1 MFGFGR
7 KKKDAEPETGT
18 EAHSGD
24 GSDPVLAAV
33 NAARDAAWSSVGT
46 VDPYVVSHLINPA
59 FISGAQWPGLRQAFR
74 KITRADGLAIVA
86 SDGLADPDLDDPAAG
101 PGLGAEVYLCST
113 AFVDTPMGNLS
124 SLWQFET
131 VYQVA
136 QNIASMRFELGP
148 ELDRYG
154 SLSLSLPGSSAP
166 AEWLDEEGTLGVLIG
181 VPLEGVP
188 VSVPVPNGAVRFVG
202 VIPLR
207 PAELAYI
214 LAEGADARSDVAA
227 RLTELP
233 ASAAASANRPSVID
247 PADPDT
253 SAGSAPDD
261 GLVALPAADLWRVVA
276 KVLEDTSP
284 FAPEADLVA
293 GEVLRLRDA
302 GQLSKTLAGDL
313 SSLIYQRG
321 MHAAHSGDFQLTT
334 PIRQLKDEI
343 GHHKQA
349 SFPDLQA
356 DPVQVQ
362 ARIAGIAD
370 GIPLPSRE
378 PEVVQDQTN
387 LLPSIAHALTGGV
400 APGWQ
405 SLRFEVWS
413 IGGVMSYEL
422 FTSRDGKEHR
432 SIPGIAIYKPLNR
445 LKTLCYVPEAGTWLS
460 LTMHLTSSGELDVN
474 YNFDAKPELDIDV
487 SADDYELE
495 LRRFPRPTSL
505 VPTWWQE
512 RIAQGDA

>member
-1 MFGFGR
+1 MN
-7 KKKDAEPETGT
+7 
-18 EAHSGD
+18 
-24 GSDPVLAAV
+24 V
-33 NAARDAAWSSVGT
+33 ARDAAWSSLGT
-46 VDPYVVSHLINPA
+46 IDPYVVSHLINPA
-59 FISGAQWPGLRQAFR
+59 FIGGAQWPGLRQAFR

-86 SDGLADPDLDDPAAG
+86 SDGLADPYLDDPAAG

-113 AFVDTPMGNLS
+113 AFADAPMGDLS

-154 SLSLSLPGSSAP
+154 ALSLSLPGSSAP

-188 VSVPVPNGAVRFVG
+188 VSIPVANGAVRFVG

-207 PAELAYI
+207 PAELAYV

-233 ASAAASANRPSVID
+233 ALAAASPNRPSVI
-247 PADPDT
+247 
-253 SAGSAPDD
+253 GSVDSNANAEFAPDS
-261 GLVALPAADLWRVVA
+261 GLVGMPAAHLWRVVER
-276 KVLEDTSP
+276 VLEDTSP

-293 GEVLRLRDA
+293 GEVLRLRDT
-302 GQLSKTLAGDL
+302 GQLSKALAGDL

-321 MHAAHSGDFQLTT
+321 MHAAHTGDFQLTT
-334 PIRQLKDEI
+334 SIRQLKDEI

-349 SFPDLQA
+349 GFPDLQT

-362 ARIAGIAD
+362 ARIADIAND
-370 GIPLPSRE
+370 IPLPSRE
-378 PEVVQDQTN
+378 LEVAQDQAS
-387 LLPSIAHALTGGV
+387 LLPSVARLLAGGV
-400 APGWQ
+400 APGWK

-413 IGGVMSYEL
+413 IGDVMSYEL
-422 FTSRDGKEHR
+422 FTVRDGEEHR
-432 SIPGIAIYKPLNR
+432 SIPGIAIYEPLNL
-445 LKTLCYVPEAGTWLS
+445 LKTASCVPETGTWLS
-460 LTMHLTSSGELDVN
+460 LTMRISSSGEIDVD

-487 SADDYELE
+487 SIDDYELE
-495 LRRFPRPTSL
+495 LRRFPRATSF